1 VIYGLLESYKMGLS
15 EGLNGRIARYSRLAA
30 AFRKG
35 MRALG
40 LKLLCKEE
48 DSASTLTV
56 VEYPE
61 GVNDVE
67 FRKSM
72 EEKYDAVIPGGLGPF
87 KEKAFRVGR
96 MGNVNK
102 NDILSTVSA
111 IEGSLAEYDYKN
123 CCMLQVPGPQ
133 PPIANS
139 EVRESGFHENPVS
152 QLGPWKQQEL
162 LGLLQI

>member
-1 VIYGLLESYKMGLS
+1 
-15 EGLNGRIARYSRLAA
+15 
-30 AFRKG
+30 

-56 VEYPE
+56 VDYPE

-72 EEKYDAVIPGGLGPF
+72 EEKYGVVIAGGLDHF
-87 KEKAFRVGR
+87 KGKAFRVGH

-102 NDILSTVSA
+102 NDILSTISA
-111 IEGSLAEYDYKN
+111 IEGSLAEQDYN
-123 CCMLQVPGPQ
+123 FPAGAGTTA
-133 PPIANS
+133 ANRKLAS
-139 EVRESGFHENPVS
+139 
-152 QLGPWKQQEL
+152 
-162 LGLLQI
+162 